1 MKIESRVAVHL
12 ILTNDRGECLFL
24 RRFNTGYK
32 DGEYGLVSGHVE
44 EGENLKAAMI
54 REACEEVGITL
65 SPDDLDV
72 IGVIPSLPNS
82 YVYFFLHADTWS
94 GDVKNM
100 EPHKCDDIRWFD
112 LRSSPDNTVFYV
124 RQAVENHLEGRWFS
138 EVENRHTTVAPG
150 SRTLGCHDN

>member
-1 MKIESRVAVHL
+1 MKLEAKVAVHL
-12 ILTNDRGECLFL
+12 ILINDRYECLCL

-65 SPDDLDV
+65 SPGDLEI

-82 YVYFFLHADTWS
+82 YVY
-94 GDVKNM
+94 
-100 EPHKCDDIRWFD
+100 
-112 LRSSPDNTVFYV
+112 
-124 RQAVENHLEGRWFS
+124 
-138 EVENRHTTVAPG
+138 G
-150 SRTLGCHDN
+150 SIK

>member
-1 MKIESRVAVHL
+1 MTLEAKVAVHL

-44 EGENLKAAMI
+44 EGENLKSAMI
-54 REACEEVGITL
+54 REVREEVGITL

-72 IGVIPSLPNS
+72 VGVIPSLPNN
-82 YVYFFLHADTWS
+82 YVYFFLQAATWF

-100 EPHKCDDIRWFD
+100 EPHKCDDVRWFD
-112 LRSSPDNTVFYV
+112 LHALPDNTVFYV
-124 RQAVENHLEGRWFS
+124 RWAIGNYLEGNWFR
-138 EVENRHTTVAPG
+138 E
-150 SRTLGCHDN
+150 

>member
-1 MKIESRVAVHL
+1 MAQRFEAKVAVHL
-12 ILTNDRGECLFL
+12 ILTNDRGECPFL

-44 EGENLKAAMI
+44 KGENLKSAMI
-54 REACEEVGITL
+54 RESHEEVGITL

-72 IGVIPSLPNS
+72 VGVIPSLPNS

-112 LRSSPDNTVFYV
+112 LRALPDNTVFYV
-124 RQAVENHLEGRWFS
+124 KWAIENHIEGNWFR
-138 EVENRHTTVAPG
+138 EVESFVG
-150 SRTLGCHDN
+150 